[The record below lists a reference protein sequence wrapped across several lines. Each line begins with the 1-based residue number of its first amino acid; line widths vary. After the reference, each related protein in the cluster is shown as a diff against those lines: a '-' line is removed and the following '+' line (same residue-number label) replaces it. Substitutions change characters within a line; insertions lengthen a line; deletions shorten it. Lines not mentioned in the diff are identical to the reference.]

1 MSISRPAERSGSTKL
16 GRAVRSV
23 SSKTGA
29 ERARTAEPRQ
39 TGNWLRDVILG
50 GQDGLV
56 NVLGISLG
64 LSAAGANSSI
74 ILAAGLAATIT
85 ESISMGAVAYT
96 STLAERDRYLAEQE
110 QERAEIRQ
118 DPEMER
124 DEIRQIYR
132 QKGFSGE
139 LLERVVQTI
148 SSNHDA
154 WVATMMS
161 EELHLEPVDTQVVL
175 RTSIVVAIAAVIG
188 SLIPLLP
195 MILIPAPLAIPVTVL
210 ICALVLFGVGY
221 YQARTYVGDWRKT
234 GLQFVAIGLGAA
246 FLGYLADSLFHV
258 NAS

>member
-1 MSISRPAERSGSTKL
+1 MSTPPSGSTRL
-16 GRAVRSV
+16 GRAVRGV
-23 SSKTGA
+23 GQGA
-29 ERARTAEPRQ
+29 ASRSARTESH
-39 TGNWLRDVILG
+39 TNSDWLRDVILG

-64 LSAAGANSSI
+64 LSAAGASTPI

-96 STLAERDRYLAEQE
+96 STLAERDRYRFEEE
-110 QERAEIRQ
+110 QERSEIR
-118 DPEMER
+118 DTPEVER
-124 DEIRQIYR
+124 EEIRQIYAA
-132 QKGFSGE
+132 KGFSGD
-139 LLERVVQTI
+139 LLDQVVNTI

-161 EELHLEPVDTQVVL
+161 EELHLQPVDTRAVL
-175 RTSIVVAIAAVIG
+175 RTSVIVGIAAVIG

-195 MILIPAPLAIPVTVL
+195 MVLAGPPARIPLTVVL
-210 ICALVLFGVGY
+210 CGLVLFGVGY

-234 GLQFVAIGLGAA
+234 GFQFVAIGLGAA
-246 FLGYLADSLFHV
+246 FLGYIADSLFHV